1 MKDVFTDIV
10 LALTPLPEAR
20 ELSENAAAIYLCDHF
35 APEGSRLAETMAGDL
50 ELQQTDDHAFMA
62 QVRRAFGGAR

>member
-1 MKDVFTDIV
+1 MITIHDGRARAAVPI
-10 LALTPLPEAR
+10 PEAR
-20 ELSENAAAIYLCDHF
+20 ELSENAAAVYLCNHF
-35 APEGSRLAETMAGDL
+35 APQGSRLAETMAGDL